1 MSKSSFVGT
10 MYGHRLVDYDEL
22 GPGLTGAYD
31 ADTVKRSDL
40 ALFYDREEAEVE
52 AARINADTETMA
64 PVEVVEVVV
73 TVEIGG

>member
-1 MSKSSFVGT
+1 MSKSTFSGT
-10 MYGHRLVDYDEL
+10 MYGHRLRGYDEL

-31 ADTVKRSDL
+31 DDSVNRAGL
-40 ALFYDREEAEVE
+40 ALWYDREEAQAE
-52 AARINADTETMA
+52 AERINACEEMA

>member
-1 MSKSSFVGT
+1 MSKSTFSGT
-10 MYGHRLVDYDEL
+10 MYGHRLIDYDEL

-31 ADTVKRSDL
+31 DDAVRRSDL
-40 ALFYDREEAEVE
+40 ALFYEREEAEVE
-52 AARINADTETMA
+52 AARINACEEMS

>member
-1 MSKSSFVGT
+1 MSKSTFSGT
-10 MYGHRLVDYDEL
+10 MYGHRLRGYDEL

-31 ADTVKRSDL
+31 DDSVNRAGL
-40 ALFYDREEAEVE
+40 ALWYDREEAEVE